1 MQLFDSVHY
10 LSPDIFYITN
20 FIKTMEINYLALIV
34 AALVP
39 MLLGFIWYH
48 EKVFGKAWMAAAG
61 MTDEKVK
68 GGNMAL
74 IFGLSFL
81 FSLML
86 DIEMNILSVHDAFIS
101 GATYYATNGT
111 FQPEAGSELAK
122 WMEYYNTNLAASNH
136 TFKHGAFPGVMLGIM
151 VVLPVFD
158 TNALFERKGF
168 KYVAVNVGYWIICIA
183 LICGIV
189 AAWR

>member
-1 MQLFDSVHY
+1 MGM
-10 LSPDIFYITN
+10 N
-20 FIKTMEINYLALIV
+20 FMALIV

-39 MLLGFIWYH
+39 LGLGFVWYNP
-48 EKVFGKAWMAAAG
+48 KVFGKAWMASAG

-81 FSLML
+81 FALILAFS
-86 DIEMNILSVHDAFIS
+86 MNTIAIHDGFID
-101 GATYYATNGT
+101 GATFYATGGT
-111 FQPEAGSELAK
+111 MKPEAGSELAN
-122 WMEYYNTNLAASNH
+122 WVAYYHTNLAASNH
-136 TFKHGAFPGVMLGIM
+136 TFSHGAFHGVLIGGLFI
-151 VVLPVFD
+151 VLPVLA

-168 KYVAVNVGYWIICIA
+168 KYIAVNVGYWIIC
-183 LICGIV
+183 LGIMGGII

>member
-1 MQLFDSVHY
+1 
-10 LSPDIFYITN
+10 
-20 FIKTMEINYLALIV
+20 MEINFLALIV

-39 MLLGFIWYH
+39 MLLGFVWYH

-61 MTDEKVK
+61 MTDEKIK

-86 DIEMNILSVHDAFIS
+86 AFEMNTLSVHDAFVG
-101 GATYYATNGT
+101 GATMHVTNYAE
-111 FQPEAGSELAK
+111 PEPGSEVAK
-122 WMEYYNTNLAASNH
+122 WLDFYNTNLAATNH
-136 TFKHGAFPGVMLGIM
+136 TFKHGVFHAVMVGLM
-151 VVLPVFD
+151 LVLSIFA

-168 KYVAVNVGYWIICIA
+168 KYVVVNVGYWIICLAIMG
-183 LICGIV
+183 GIL

>member
-1 MQLFDSVHY
+1 
-10 LSPDIFYITN
+10 
-20 FIKTMEINYLALIV
+20 MEINFLALIV

-48 EKVFGKAWMAAAG
+48 EKVFGKAWMVAAG

-74 IFGLSFL
+74 IFGLSFV

-86 DIEMNILSVHDAFIS
+86 AFVMHLIAYHDNFVS
-101 GATYYATNGT
+101 GAMFYATNGT
-111 FQPEAGSELAK
+111 MQPEAGSELAK
-122 WMEYYNTNLAASNH
+122 WFEYYQTNLAASNH
-136 TFKHGAFPGVMLGIM
+136 TFKHGAFHGVLIGGLLIA
-151 VVLPVFD
+151 LPVLA

-168 KYVAVNVGYWIICIA
+168 KYILVNAGYWIVCLCIMG
-183 LICGIV
+183 GII
-189 AAWR
+189 ASWH

>member
-1 MQLFDSVHY
+1 
-10 LSPDIFYITN
+10 
-20 FIKTMEINYLALIV
+20 MEINFFALIV

-39 MLLGFIWYH
+39 MLLGFVWYH

-61 MTDEKVK
+61 MTDEKIK

-86 DIEMNILSVHDAFIS
+86 AFQMNIQAVHDGFVE
-101 GATYYATNGT
+101 GAIAHATNYGE
-111 FQPEAGSELAK
+111 PAPGSEIAK
-122 WMEYYNTNLAASNH
+122 WIEFYKTNLAASNH
-136 TFKHGAFPGVMLGIM
+136 TFKHGAFHAVMLGLFL
-151 VVLPVFD
+151 VLPVFA

-168 KYVAVNVGYWIICIA
+168 KYVAVNVGYWIIC
-183 LICGIV
+183 LGIMGGII